1 MTWEEI
7 FENYW
12 KNEDDWKEGIIDHLK
27 NKYNPPTKKT
37 NGYTIDKNRYIVI
50 HNGVEK
56 KIKKKTFEMLSYIYD
71 NKGCIVS
78 RNDIYKIVWDG
89 VIVDEKTIDVH
100 MRELRR
106 SLPGIPLEVRKK
118 VGIIWND

>member
-12 KNEDDWKEGIIDHLK
+12 KNEDDWKEGLIDHLK
-27 NKYNPPTKKT
+27 SKYNPPTKKT
-37 NGYTIDKNRYIVI
+37 NGYTLDKKRYIVI
-50 HNGVEK
+50 HNGVET
-56 KIKKKTFEMLSYIYD
+56 KIKKKTFEMLAYIYD

-100 MRELRR
+100 MRELRK